1 MNGSEFLRKLRALAR
16 RRSATLRLVSGRG
29 KGSHV
34 TVYLGARHTVL
45 KDRRKEISPGLLN
58 AMCRQLGIRPDDL

>member
-16 RRSATLRLVSGRG
+16 RRRTTVEIIRARG

-34 TVYLGARHTVL
+34 TVYFGRRLTIL
-45 KDRRKEISPGLLN
+45 KDRRKEIGRGLLGS
-58 AMCRQLGIRPDDL
+58 MCRDLGIRPDDL

>member
-16 RRSATLRLVSGRG
+16 HRGATVEIIRARG

-34 TVYLGARHTVL
+34 TVYLGRRLTIL
-45 KDRRKEISPGLLN
+45 KDRRKEIGRGLLGS
-58 AMCRQLGIRPDDL
+58 MCRDLGIRPDDL